1 MLEPASLG
9 LDSAQKH
16 RREEERHQGCSK
28 IPDDEPGCNI
38 QHQDVA
44 EIEEEKGMIGLEKPH
59 LLHSRTELT
68 EIFHQLFILAGL
80 KAGLIWCQFPNQ
92 ERAHVLPYQCLVKM
106 KSNERILKHR
116 QRNRME
122 ENQVAAKEIYS
133 IICWT
138 IQKIPVREISY
149 FYYLNVMSISMATR

>member
-16 RREEERHQGCSK
+16 SREEERHQGCSK

-44 EIEEEKGMIGLEKPH
+44 ETEDEKGVVGLEKPH
-59 LLHSRTELT
+59 PLHGGTELT
-68 EIFHQLFILAGL
+68 EILHQLFVLAGL

-92 ERAHVLPYQCLVKM
+92 ERVHVLPYQCLVKM
-106 KSNERILKHR
+106 KSNERIL
-116 QRNRME
+116 MSPCL
-122 ENQVAAKEIYS
+122 VEILMIFLGFS
-133 IICWT
+133 GFWRVTGSCGS
-138 IQKIPVREISY
+138 PR
-149 FYYLNVMSISMATR
+149 